1 MTGVGPEEK
10 EDSERGCTVCV
21 STSSANVRLVFSEA
35 VEKSDEKALKMMRK
49 YQIDSVEI
57 PTGSDYVKSLKALFD
72 KR

>member
-1 MTGVGPEEK
+1 MCLGNVKNSETG
-10 EDSERGCTVCV
+10 RTVWGN
-21 STSSANVRLVFSEA
+21 TSGANARRMFSWA

>member
-1 MTGVGPEEK
+1 
-10 EDSERGCTVCV
+10 
-21 STSSANVRLVFSEA
+21 
-35 VEKSDEKALKMMRK
+35 MMRK